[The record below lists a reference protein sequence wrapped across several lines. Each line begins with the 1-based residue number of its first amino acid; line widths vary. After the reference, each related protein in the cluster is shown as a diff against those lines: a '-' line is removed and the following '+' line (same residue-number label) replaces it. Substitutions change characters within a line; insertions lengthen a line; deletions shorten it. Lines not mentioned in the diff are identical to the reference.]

1 MFVLFLFFFS
11 NLKPTIAWLCS
22 IQNYIDSIICNY
34 KRRECKIHV
43 SFLCLDYDTWLLAT
57 FESFS
62 RTVIAMIVKPTVCP
76 RKTCVCA
83 YLKTYTDDN
92 SMLVHA
98 RNCMTLLFW
107 SSSYFYLTVNMR
119 FEQSLSME
127 EIIIHVQVTKN
138 SKVNDLETMLG
149 HTMYM

>member
-1 MFVLFLFFFS
+1 MYCFYFS
-11 NLKPTIAWLCS
+11 NLKPSIARLCS

-43 SFLCLDYDTWLLAT
+43 SFLCLDYDTWRLAT

-98 RNCMTLLFW
+98 RNCMALLFW
-107 SSSYFYLTVNMR
+107 SSSYFYRNVNMLIMR
-119 FEQSLSME
+119 FELSLSMV
-127 EIIIHVQVTKN
+127 EIIILVTKN
-138 SKVNDLETMLG
+138 SRKVNYLETMLG